1 MESFAGLGIT
11 EGEAMG
17 SVGISSGDRVEMLVR
32 RFGGMADIIEP
43 ICREGETAVERQL
56 IEGEEPLTIKMR
68 GIEILE
74 FASHGDV
81 GVDLETRIEDRYS
94 RADKTAMPFYDC
106 EVDSLVHEHHV
117 Y

>member
-11 EGEAMG
+11 EGKAVR

-43 ICREGETAVERQL
+43 ISRESETAVEREL
-56 IEGEEPLTIKMR
+56 IEGEEPLAIEMW
-68 GIEILE
+68 GIEVLE

-81 GVDLETRIEDRYS
+81 GVDLETRVEDRYS
-94 RADKTAMPFYDC
+94 
-106 EVDSLVHEHHV
+106 
-117 Y
+117 